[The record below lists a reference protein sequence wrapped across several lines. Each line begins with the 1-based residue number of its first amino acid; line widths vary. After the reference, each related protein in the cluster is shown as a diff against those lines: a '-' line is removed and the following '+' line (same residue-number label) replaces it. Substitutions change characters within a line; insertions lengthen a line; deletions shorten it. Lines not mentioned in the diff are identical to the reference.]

1 MLECQLLTDQATRTA
16 VVPLLGALPAFCLCC
31 ISQLTAYDHLTCLS
45 GKQTGRLKSVMMEL
59 RKCCNHPFLIS
70 EQEWPTT
77 RDPDQFLQ
85 QLVQASGKLALLD
98 SMLARMKD
106 RGHRVLIYSQFT
118 TLLDL
123 LEDWLTAH
131 KWGYQRID
139 GSVGGPERQSR
150 IDQFNKRPADNFVFL
165 LSTKAGG
172 LGINLASADTV
183 IIYDSDWNPHNDLQA
198 QARAHRLG
206 QLKPVM
212 IYRSPFPPHVPCI
225 FGACAVEQF
234 CFLAALL
241 AGLLLLD
248 YLVMRHVD
256 VYLWALL
263 ASVVCTHTHTHIHTL
278 PTGSFPKSKVAKVL
292 LPMSE
297 PTAAHA

>member
-1 MLECQLLTDQATRTA
+1 MTRQAGCWCCYAAVNLHLSANVLVCNRLKFSYMVLTTNCRFTFALLH
-16 VVPLLGALPAFCLCC
+16 ALPANLHTV
-31 ISQLTAYDHLTCLS
+31 LTIFSYLTCLT

-59 RKCCNHPFLIS
+59 RKCCNHPFLIE

-77 RDPDQFLQ
+77 RDPDQFLH
-85 QLVQASGKLALLD
+85 QLVQGSGKLALID
-98 SMLARMKD
+98 SMLALMKD

-123 LEDWLTAH
+123 LEDWLTGR

-139 GSVGGPERQSR
+139 GSVSGAERQSR

-206 QLKPVM
+206 QTKPVM
-212 IYRSPFPPHVPCI
+212 IYRST
-225 FGACAVEQF
+225 A
-234 CFLAALL
+234 
-241 AGLLLLD
+241 
-248 YLVMRHVD
+248 
-256 VYLWALL
+256 
-263 ASVVCTHTHTHIHTL
+263 
-278 PTGSFPKSKVAKVL
+278 
-292 LPMSE
+292 LPMS
-297 PTAAHA
+297 